1 MLVIVKELDTDTR
14 TTRRRAAG
22 YAAEAQLAFYLQ
34 RTFVDRADIH
44 VFNGLRFESGGDAAQ
59 LDHVILHPH
68 GLIIVESKSVY
79 AKVKINE
86 RNEWLRLYKGHYQG
100 MPSPKL
106 QADRQ
111 IIFLRRYLEGLAQ
124 DLGPLHDKRS
134 SFTAMPV
141 DLLVAVSDG
150 AVIDR
155 PVGDTHDY
163 LIKAESV
170 PERIESL
177 VATRRP
183 SGGLFGRFKE
193 RFTLTPAEMSGFGTF
208 FSVHHRPLEQPWSS
222 PDIVSIPPPPT
233 LEART
238 PVAESPRCK
247 HCDSGKLE
255 VRSGRYGYFFGCLAC
270 NKSTTIFR
278 SCSRCENKEKVRKQG
293 ATFYGECA
301 PCNRS
306 VRFFVNG

>member
-1 MLVIVKELDTDTR
+1 M
-14 TTRRRAAG
+14 
-22 YAAEAQLAFYLQ
+22 
-34 RTFVDRADIH
+34 
-44 VFNGLRFESGGDAAQ
+44 
-59 LDHVILHPH
+59 
-68 GLIIVESKSVY
+68 Y
-79 AKVKINE
+79 AKVKVNE
-86 RNEWLRLYKGHYQG
+86 RNEWLRLYKGRYQG

-106 QADRQ
+106 QAERQ

-124 DLGPLHDKRS
+124 GLGPLHDKRS
-134 SFTAMPV
+134 SIAAMPV

-177 VATRRP
+177 IATRRP

-193 RFTLTPAEMSGFGTF
+193 RFALTPAEMTEFGTF
-208 FSVHHRPLEQPWSS
+208 FITHHQPLEQACSS
-222 PDIVSIPPPPT
+222 PDTVSPATPSPT
-233 LEART
+233 TSEEHT
-238 PVAESPRCK
+238 PAVESLRCK
-247 HCDSGKLE
+247 HCDSGELE
-255 VRSGRYGYFFGCLAC
+255 VRSGRYGYFFRCLAC
-270 NKSTTIFR
+270 DKNTAIFR
-278 SCSRCENKEKVRKQG
+278 SCSGCGNKEKVRKQG

-306 VRFFVNG
+306 VSFFING